1 MVIDAKKVISKYN
14 VAIKAQKP
22 KQGKGN
28 KKGEEEYVA
37 EETRKGRKQRQAFAI
52 LFEEPEF
59 RNVQPGT
66 YISVASFPT
75 VRSLHYSQAILGE

>member
-1 MVIDAKKVISKYN
+1 MVIDAKRVISKYN

-28 KKGEEEYVA
+28 KKGEVEY
-37 EETRKGRKQRQAFAI
+37 QAFAI
-52 LFEEPEF
+52 LFEKPEF

-66 YISVASFPT
+66 YASVASFPI
-75 VRSLHYSQAILGE
+75 VRSLHYSQAILA

>member
-1 MVIDAKKVISKYN
+1 MVIDATKVISRYT

-37 EETRKGRKQRQAFAI
+37 EETMKGRNQRRAFAI

-59 RNVQPGT
+59 TNVQPGT
-66 YISVASFPT
+66 YTSVASFPI
-75 VRSLHYSQAILGE
+75 VRSLHYSQAILA